1 MQAEIPLLHNVV
13 LQDHTLKLWD
23 MRMATDALHLNS
35 TASPDL
41 YPSFNPQTQPVAHTR
56 SDRTKAGEPGCIATF
71 TGHTEPVTG
80 FAVHDGDVVSYAG
93 PHLGVVSLRGP
104 PYSQAIVPTRLSNV
118 RGGKDIAPIVGLD
131 ILPHSRLLV
140 AATDDGVIKI
150 CH

>member
-1 MQAEIPLLHNVV
+1 M

-35 TASPDL
+35 TASPAL
-41 YPSFNPQTQPVAHTR
+41 YPRCNPQSQQSAARVD
-56 SDRTKAGEPGCIATF
+56 SNMIKAGEPGCVATF

-93 PHLGVVSLRGP
+93 PHLGVVSLHGP
-104 PYSQAIVPTRLSNV
+104 PYSQSIVPTRLSNV

-140 AATDDGVIKI
+140 AATEDGVIKI